1 MTQSAS
7 NPDNELAV
15 AFIGFGEAATAF
27 ATGWPQG
34 VAAITA
40 YDVKTDADGDTA
52 TREGKLADYAR
63 ADVRGCGRLDEA
75 LGPARVI
82 FSLVTADQALNAARA
97 AAGQLADG
105 TFFFDCNSCSP
116 QTKRQAAEIIDGAG
130 GRYVD
135 VAVMGPVHPLRHKVP
150 LLISGPHAHEALDIF
165 RTLEMEATL
174 MEGDVGTASAIKLV
188 RSIMVKGLEALTVEC
203 VTAGRM
209 LGVDDIVLA
218 SLEHTFPG
226 FGWEKRAGPTL
237 ERVIRHGV
245 RRAAEMSEAASMV
258 EALGIPNRMA
268 QATAVWQQQI
278 GALALDAGGETPSEA
293 DRVRRTDAII
303 AALTANRE

>member
-7 NPDNELAV
+7 NPGNELAV
-15 AFIGFGEAATAF
+15 AFIGFGEVATAF
-27 ATGWPQG
+27 ASGWRQG
-34 VAAITA
+34 AAAMSA
-40 YDVKTDADGDTA
+40 YDVKTDADA
-52 TREGKLADYAR
+52 KTRDGKLADYAR
-63 ADVRGCGRLDEA
+63 ADVRGCGTIGEA

-82 FSLVTADQALNAARA
+82 FSLVTADQALDAAQA
-97 AAGQLADG
+97 AAGQLPEGA
-105 TFFFDCNSCSP
+105 FFLDCNSCSP
-116 QTKRQAAEIIDGAG
+116 QTKRQAAEVIDRAG

-135 VAVMGPVHPLRHKVP
+135 VAVMGPVHPLGHKVP
-150 LLISGPHAHEALDIF
+150 LLISGPHVHDALDIF

-218 SLEHTFPG
+218 SLEETFPG

-245 RRAAEMSEAASMV
+245 RRSAEMAEAASMI

-268 QATAVWQQQI
+268 QATALWQQQV
-278 GALALDAGGETPSEA
+278 GSMSLDIDRTDDPSA
-293 DRVRRTDAII
+293 TDRTRRADAII
-303 AALTANRE
+303 EALKRDPE

>member
-1 MTQSAS
+1 M
-7 NPDNELAV
+7 
-15 AFIGFGEAATAF
+15 F
-27 ATGWPQG
+27 
-34 VAAITA
+34 A
-40 YDVKTDADGDTA
+40 YDVKTDADADT
-52 TREGKLADYAR
+52 RNSKLADYAR
-63 ADVRGCGRLDEA
+63 ADVRGCDTLGEA
-75 LGPARVI
+75 LGAARAI
-82 FSLVTADQALNAARA
+82 FSLVTADQALDLARA
-97 AAGQLADG
+97 AAGQLPEGA
-105 TFFFDCNSCSP
+105 FFFDCNSCSP
-116 QTKRQAAEIIDGAG
+116 QTKRQAAGIIDGAG

-150 LLISGPHAHEALDIF
+150 LLISGPHAADALEVF

-218 SLEHTFPG
+218 SLEETFPG

-245 RRAAEMSEAASMV
+245 RRAAEMSEAASMI

-268 QATAVWQQQI
+268 QATALWQQQI
-278 GALALDAGGETPSEA
+278 GSMSLDIDRTGDPSA
-293 DRVRRTDAII
+293 NSRSQRADAII
-303 AALTANRE
+303 EALKGKPE